1 MMIPFGQKTNA
12 SMVILKNG
20 TQYLLL
26 KRNKEPFIDHYVPV
40 GGKLEPHESPLQAAI
55 RETFEETGI
64 QIENPRF
71 CGVLVE
77 SSPVKYNWTV
87 FIYISEIEY
96 IPPPPCPEGTLEWIE
111 HDNILSVPT
120 PTTDWFIYQYV
131 LENKQF
137 MFDAAY
143 DEEINLL
150 KMTDE
155 IENKVVYDIKKDAP
169 SQ

>member
-1 MMIPFGQKTNA
+1 MQTPFGHKTNA

-20 TQYLLL
+20 TKYLLL

-87 FIYISEIEY
+87 FIYISEIEDM
-96 IPPPPCPEGTLEWIE
+96 PPPPCPEGTLEWIE
-111 HDNILSVPT
+111 HDDILNIPA

-131 LENKQF
+131 LENKPF

-143 DEEINLL
+143 DKEINLL

-155 IENKVVYDIKKDAP
+155 IENKLVYDIKKDAP